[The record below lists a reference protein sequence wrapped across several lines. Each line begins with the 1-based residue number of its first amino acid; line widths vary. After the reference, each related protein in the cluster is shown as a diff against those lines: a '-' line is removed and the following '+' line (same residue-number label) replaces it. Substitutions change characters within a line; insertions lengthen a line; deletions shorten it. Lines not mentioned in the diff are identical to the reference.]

1 MAALSGKFAIVTGA
15 SAPKGI
21 GRAIARRLAQEGA
34 SLLVVAE
41 AGVPG
46 YEVVPTFG
54 IYAPTGTPK
63 EIVALLNAELRKI
76 VALQDVRERFAT
88 QGIEASGS
96 TPEELAIVLAAE
108 IALWA
113 KVIKDAGI
121 RVD

>member
-1 MAALSGKFAIVTGA
+1 MRALGVTSPQRIAALPDVPTI
-15 SAPKGI
+15 
-21 GRAIARRLAQEGA
+21 
-34 SLLVVAE
+34 AE

-63 EIVALLNAELRKI
+63 EIVALLNAELRRI
-76 VALQDVRERFAT
+76 LAMPDVRERFAT

-96 TPEELAIVLAAE
+96 TPAELAKVLAAE
-108 IALWA
+108 IELWA
-113 KVIKDAGI
+113 RVIKDAGI